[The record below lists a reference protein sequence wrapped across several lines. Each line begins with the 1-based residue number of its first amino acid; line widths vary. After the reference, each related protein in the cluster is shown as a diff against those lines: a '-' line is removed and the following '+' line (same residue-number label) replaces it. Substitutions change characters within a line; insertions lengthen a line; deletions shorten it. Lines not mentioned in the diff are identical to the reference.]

1 MWKCTGNGRPARW
14 PMILTLPIDGI
25 RCEGRAALSSEDVAA
40 IGIFLTE
47 DCQHAQ
53 LVAPDRVDRRLA
65 LLGPANMQRSRAA
78 ELDLAPFQ
86 FAISPWREAHA
97 DKPPS
102 GIPQAPP
109 AILGRLDQLLDLGRS
124 EVFARAH
131 LRIGQPTR
139 RKALDDRHQC
149 NCSFSGPVH
158 GSEVATQLHSVSAPM
173 RKKLI
178 SSRMVCIFEQ

>member
-53 LVAPDRVDRRLA
+53 LVAPDRVNRRLA
-65 LLGPANMQRSRAA
+65 FLGPADMQRSRAT
-78 ELDLAPFQ
+78 ELNLAPFQ
-86 FAISPWREAHA
+86 LASLLGA
-97 DKPPS
+97 KPMPIRHHDQA

-109 AILGRLDQLLDLGRS
+109 AILGRLDQLLDLGRRQIFS
-124 EVFARAH
+124 AAH
-131 LRIGQPTR
+131 LGIGHATR
-139 RKALDDRHQC
+139 CDLPVFVTWLDQFKTRNH
-149 NCSFSGPVH
+149 
-158 GSEVATQLHSVSAPM
+158 
-173 RKKLI
+173 
-178 SSRMVCIFEQ
+178 